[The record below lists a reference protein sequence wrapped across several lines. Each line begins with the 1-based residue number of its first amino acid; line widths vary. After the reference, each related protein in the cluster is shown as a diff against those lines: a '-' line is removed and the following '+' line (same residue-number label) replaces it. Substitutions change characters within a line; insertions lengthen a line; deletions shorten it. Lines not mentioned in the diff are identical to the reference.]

1 MVGGV
6 SVCSLSLGL
15 TSATL
20 KYGIG
25 ALAHSVEIGPTGI
38 TCDSKGTYEATAI
51 GTAKM
56 SGALGAEV
64 SSTLNAE
71 LKGTVNATVEGSVMT
86 TVKGGLVMLN

>member
-1 MVGGV
+1 M
-6 SVCSLSLGL
+6 
-15 TSATL
+15 

-38 TCDSKGTYEATAI
+38 TIDSKGTYEASAI

-56 SGALGAEV
+56 PGALGAEV

-71 LKGTVNATVEGSVMT
+71 LKGTINATVEGSVMT